1 MVVLFAGSP
10 GGGGDDVELEE
21 GDADEGPARVLA
33 RCRCTT
39 VLDESEDD
47 GDDEEEAM
55 DEDGTRDWNSRYLVL
70 SLSKGLADRL
80 IPLR

>member
-1 MVVLFAGSP
+1 MLLA
-10 GGGGDDVELEE
+10 GGGGGGGGEDLEE
-21 GDADEGPARVLA
+21 PDDGPARALGG
-33 RCRCTT
+33 CRCTT

-47 GDDEEEAM
+47 GDEDEGEATD